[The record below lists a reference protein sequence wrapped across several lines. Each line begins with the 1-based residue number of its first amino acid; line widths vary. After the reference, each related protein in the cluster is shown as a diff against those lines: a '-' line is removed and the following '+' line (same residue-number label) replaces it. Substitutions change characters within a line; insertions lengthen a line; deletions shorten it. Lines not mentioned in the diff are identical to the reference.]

1 MRVGAAS
8 VQKHKD
14 SKLLRAGNAAAF
26 LLWAQGGSFALVKGA
41 VPMRFHLPILR
52 RMSEALRN
60 RDWFGIGF
68 ELFVVILGV
77 MLGMAASRWAA
88 GQEER
93 NYQIQMVT
101 ALDETLKV
109 YVTEGELLHREIAGV
124 IAGFDKRYA
133 AGERPPPAHW
143 RLDQLE
149 RPPTLAW
156 DAMVA
161 TGIARSIKPELVF
174 QIARFFSRG
183 DGLGDRYQRYNAFTE
198 SQILP
203 YLGMPTR
210 FYGTDGK
217 LLPEYA
223 AHMDRL
229 RELLAVNDKLTEEA
243 AAIRHEL
250 RSGN

>member
-1 MRVGAAS
+1 
-8 VQKHKD
+8 
-14 SKLLRAGNAAAF
+14 
-26 LLWAQGGSFALVKGA
+26 
-41 VPMRFHLPILR
+41 MRFSLPVLR
-52 RMSEALRN
+52 RLSDALRK

-77 MLGMAASRWAA
+77 TLGMAASRWAS
-88 GQEER
+88 ER
-93 NYQIQMVT
+93 EDREYHAQMVT

-109 YVTEGELLHREIAGV
+109 YVEQGALIHREIETILGTYRRR
-124 IAGFDKRYA
+124 IA
-133 AGERPPPAHW
+133 AGERPPPPYW

-161 TGIARSIKPELVF
+161 TGIARSVEPELVF

-203 YLGMPTR
+203 HLAVPAR
-210 FYGTDGK
+210 FYGPNGK

-223 AHMDRL
+223 AHVDRL
-229 RELLAVNDKLTEEA
+229 RELLTVNDKLTEEA
-243 AAIRHEL
+243 AAIRREL
-250 RSGN
+250 